1 MEIYNTQLSGIVKE
15 YAAIKNDLLFGRYI
29 TYKNIEPVLQQLE
42 SEFKIN
48 ILGASN
54 LCQPIPLVELGNGP
68 IKILM
73 WSQMHGNESTTTKAV
88 FDLLNAFRAENGI
101 NVLDNILESCTI
113 KLIPMLNPD
122 GAAAYT
128 RVNANNIDLNR
139 DAKNLMEPESKL
151 LKEVFEQFQPDFCFN
166 LHDQRTIFSAG
177 STNNPATLS
186 FLTPSSD
193 PDRTITPQREV
204 SMQIIASIAQDLKAY
219 LPNNIGRYD
228 DSFNINCT
236 GDSFQSA
243 GVPTILFEAGHFPG
257 DYEREKTRE
266 FVFLALV
273 SALKAI
279 STNSYSK
286 IAAQAYFELPENEKL
301 FNDVILRSAKL
312 NNFETDIAI
321 QFKEEVK
328 NGKVSFVPIIE
339 KIAHKISNYGHREI
353 ECEGE
358 KIEFLGKS
366 EISENDVV
374 DKIFLKNEILT
385 L

>member
-48 ILGASN
+48 TLGASN
-54 LCQPIPLVELGNGP
+54 LGQPIPLVELGNGP

-193 PDRTITPQREV
+193 PDRTITPNREV

-257 DYEREKTRE
+257 DYEREKTRK

-312 NNFETDIAI
+312 NNVETDIAI

>member
-54 LCQPIPLVELGNGP
+54 LGQPIPLVELGNGP